1 MKTAISIPDDLFKS
15 AEKIAKKMGIPRS
28 QLFAR
33 ALEEFIQAHSKNSVT
48 EKLNKVYSKG
58 LPKSKTN
65 IDKVSAQALRKSLKY
80 DTTRD
85 LVGRFRHSI

>member
-1 MKTAISIPDDLFKS
+1 MGITRVILFPMKTAISIPDDLFKS

-65 IDKVSAQALRKSLKY
+65 IDKVSAQALRKSLKN
-80 DTTRD
+80 DTW
-85 LVGRFRHSI
+85 